1 VSQTL
6 VGRSRTKAA
15 PEPAAERRPRAARVP
30 SATESRFDWAFNLLF
45 SAARRIPPLRLAALA
60 AVVIVLLG
68 VMGALEFFTSAHLGK
83 FNLDGEGTAP
93 AVISG
98 GFLFLAA
105 LLGLAVART
114 GSWDRSERRA
124 LLLMAA
130 FFTFMGI
137 DEGLLIHERVGTL
150 FHTHWQIPYLPVI
163 AVAFVLW
170 VRVLRAL
177 PANALAAKL
186 WIAGAATWVG
196 AQAFEVMQSAFA
208 PQHEAVDG
216 TVLPLHGAINLHF
229 VFTIIEE
236 LGEMAG
242 SALFMLSLFV
252 LLRSRLAARPKR
264 RRTHIA
270 VPFEPETV
278 LAGEQGRELDQRVS

>member
-6 VGRSRTKAA
+6 AGRPRTKAA
-15 PEPAAERRPRAARVP
+15 PGPAAERRPLATGVP
-30 SATESRFDWAFNLLF
+30 SATESRFDRALHLLF
-45 SAARRIPPLRLAALA
+45 SAIRRIAPLRLALLA
-60 AVVIVLLG
+60 AVVIVWLG

-83 FNLDGEGTAP
+83 FNLDGEGTVP

-105 LLGLAVART
+105 LLGLAVTRV
-114 GSWDRSERRA
+114 GSWERSERRA
-124 LLLMAA
+124 LLLMAG

-170 VRVLRAL
+170 LRVLRAL
-177 PANALAAKL
+177 SANALAARL
-186 WIAGAATWVG
+186 WIAGAAAWVAG
-196 AQAFEVMQSAFA
+196 QAFEVMQSAFA
-208 PQHEAVDG
+208 PQHEAIDG

-229 VFTIIEE
+229 AFTIMEE
-236 LGEMAG
+236 LGEMTG

-252 LLRSRLAARPKR
+252 FLRSRLASPKR